1 MPRPRRTSPGPTGA
15 ERAPHERATAAP
27 SRLERRQHIL
37 AAARNVFARRGY
49 HDATIDDIVAEA
61 GVARGTFYL
70 YFTDKRAVFSDLIDR
85 FSARI
90 SVAIQRIDPDDR
102 TRNVA
107 EQARANIESIL
118 GVCLAERALARILLA
133 DAAGSDA
140 GFERRLNTFFD
151 EVTQVLSESLR
162 DGQALG
168 IVRDGD
174 PRVLAVLTI
183 GALKELLLHA
193 VTLGLAE
200 ESAEGLADQVF
211 AFLAEGYLRVE
222 AAPAAARRRR

>member
-1 MPRPRRTSPGPTGA
+1 MGSPGGA
-15 ERAPHERATAAP
+15 RDRAGTATN
-27 SRLERRQHIL
+27 RLERRQHIL
-37 AAARNVFARRGY
+37 AAARDVFARRGY

-70 YFTDKRAVFSDLIDR
+70 YFADKRAVFSDLVDR

-102 TRNVA
+102 TRTVA
-107 EQARANIESIL
+107 EQTRANIRAIL
-118 GVCLAERALARILLA
+118 GVCLAERALAKILLA
-133 DAAGSDA
+133 DAVGSDA

-151 EVTQVLSESLR
+151 EAIQLLSESLR

-168 IVRDGD
+168 IVRDGE
-174 PRVLAVLTI
+174 PRVLSYLTI
-183 GALKELLLHA
+183 GALKELLLQA

-200 ESAEGLADQVF
+200 ESADALAAQVF
-211 AFLAEGYLRVE
+211 AFLAEGCLRVD
-222 AAPAAARRRR
+222 ATPFARRRRS

>member
-1 MPRPRRTSPGPTGA
+1 MPRQRRTPAGSPGGA
-15 ERAPHERATAAP
+15 RDRAGTATN
-27 SRLERRQHIL
+27 RLERRQHIL
-37 AAARNVFARRGY
+37 AAARDVFGRRGY

-61 GVARGTFYL
+61 GVARGAFYL
-70 YFTDKRAVFSDLIDR
+70 YFADKRAVFSDLVDR

-102 TRNVA
+102 TRTVA
-107 EQARANIESIL
+107 EQTRANIRAIL
-118 GVCLAERALARILLA
+118 GVCLAERALAKILLT

-151 EVTQVLSESLR
+151 EAIQLLSESLR

-168 IVRDGD
+168 IVRDGE
-174 PRVLAVLTI
+174 PRVLSYLTI
-183 GALKELLLHA
+183 GALKELLLQA

-200 ESAEGLADQVF
+200 ESADALAAQVF
-211 AFLAEGYLRVE
+211 AFLAEGYLRVD
-222 AAPAAARRRR
+222 APPSARRRRS

>member
-1 MPRPRRTSPGPTGA
+1 MPRQRRTPVGSPGGA
-15 ERAPHERATAAP
+15 RDRAGTATN
-27 SRLERRQHIL
+27 RLERRQHIL
-37 AAARNVFARRGY
+37 AAARDVFARRGY

-70 YFTDKRAVFSDLIDR
+70 YFADKRAVFSDLVDR

-102 TRNVA
+102 TRTVA
-107 EQARANIESIL
+107 EQTRANIRAIL
-118 GVCLAERALARILLA
+118 GVCLAERALAKILLA
-133 DAAGSDA
+133 DAVGSDA

-151 EVTQVLSESLR
+151 EAIQLLSESLR

-168 IVRDGD
+168 IVRDGE
-174 PRVLAVLTI
+174 PRVLSYLTI
-183 GALKELLLHA
+183 GALKELLLQA

-200 ESAEGLADQVF
+200 ESADALAAQVF
-211 AFLAEGYLRVE
+211 AFLAEGCLRVD
-222 AAPAAARRRR
+222 ATPFARRRRS

>member
-1 MPRPRRTSPGPTGA
+1 VPRQRRDPAGSPGGA
-15 ERAPHERATAAP
+15 RDRAGTANH
-27 SRLERRQHIL
+27 RLERRQHIL
-37 AAARNVFARRGY
+37 AAARDVFARRGY

-70 YFTDKRAVFSDLIDR
+70 YFADKRAVFSALVDR
-85 FSARI
+85 FSARL

-102 TRNVA
+102 TRTVA
-107 EQARANIESIL
+107 EQTRANIRAIL
-118 GVCLAERALARILLA
+118 GVCLAERALAKILLA

-151 EVTQVLSESLR
+151 EAIQLLSESLR

-168 IVRDGD
+168 IVRDAE
-174 PRVLAVLTI
+174 PRVLAYLTI
-183 GALKELLLHA
+183 GALKELLYQA

-200 ESAEGLADQVF
+200 ESADALAAQVF

-222 AAPAAARRRR
+222 APPSARRRRS

>member
-1 MPRPRRTSPGPTGA
+1 VGSPGGA
-15 ERAPHERATAAP
+15 RDRAGTATN
-27 SRLERRQHIL
+27 RLERRQHIL
-37 AAARNVFARRGY
+37 AAARDVFARRGY

-70 YFTDKRAVFSDLIDR
+70 YFADKRAVFSDLVDR

-102 TRNVA
+102 TRTVA
-107 EQARANIESIL
+107 EQTRANIRAIL
-118 GVCLAERALARILLA
+118 GVCLAERALAKILLA
-133 DAAGSDA
+133 DAVGSDA

-151 EVTQVLSESLR
+151 EAIQLLSESLR

-168 IVRDGD
+168 IVRDGE
-174 PRVLAVLTI
+174 PRVLSYLTI
-183 GALKELLLHA
+183 GALKELLLQA

-200 ESAEGLADQVF
+200 ESADALAAQVF
-211 AFLAEGYLRVE
+211 AFLAEGCLRVD
-222 AAPAAARRRR
+222 ATPFARRRRS

>member
-1 MPRPRRTSPGPTGA
+1 VGSPGGA
-15 ERAPHERATAAP
+15 RDRAGTATN
-27 SRLERRQHIL
+27 RLERRQHIL
-37 AAARNVFARRGY
+37 AAARDVFARRGY

-70 YFTDKRAVFSDLIDR
+70 YFADKRAVFSDLVDR

-102 TRNVA
+102 TRTVA
-107 EQARANIESIL
+107 EQTRANIRAIL
-118 GVCLAERALARILLA
+118 GVCLAERALAKILLA
-133 DAAGSDA
+133 DAVGSDA

-151 EVTQVLSESLR
+151 EAIQLLSESLR

-168 IVRDGD
+168 IVRDGE
-174 PRVLAVLTI
+174 PRVLSYLTI
-183 GALKELLLHA
+183 GALKELLLQA

-200 ESAEGLADQVF
+200 ESADALAAQVF
-211 AFLAEGYLRVE
+211 AFLAEGYLRVD
-222 AAPAAARRRR
+222 APPSARRRRS